1 MVTSPP
7 MFLRS
12 LHRQLFAGIVLF
24 ALLLQT
30 MLPAIAGAAS
40 VSGGRWIEVCAASG
54 VKWVK
59 LDHASAAGQQAAAD
73 HCALCAA
80 TGALPEFD
88 AARYLK
94 SAAVDVPAATPL
106 AATFQ
111 TFPGH
116 LLRSRAPPRIS

>member
-1 MVTSPP
+1 
-7 MFLRS
+7 MFFRS
-12 LHRQLFAGIVLF
+12 LHRQLLAAIVLF

-30 MLPAIAGAAS
+30 LLPAIAGAAS

-59 LDHASAAGQQAAAD
+59 LDHASGAGQQAAAD
-73 HCALCAA
+73 HCPLCAA

-88 AARYLK
+88 AAHYLK
-94 SAAVDVPAATPL
+94 SATVDGPAASPL
-106 AATFQ
+106 AASFL

-116 LLRSRAPPRIS
+116 RLRSRAPPRLS